1 MGEDPDIE
9 TVAGLLED
17 ETVRTILTQTSQEPM
32 SASTLEQQCD
42 VSGPTI
48 YRRLERLKDC
58 DLIVEQTRP
67 DPKHGHHTN
76 VYKPNLRK
84 LTVELVN
91 GELHLSID
99 RREDMSDR
107 LTRLIEEI

>member
-32 SASTLEQQCD
+32 SASTLEQRCD

-67 DPKHGHHTN
+67 DPERGHHTN
-76 VYKPNLRK
+76 VYTPNLRQ